1 MALKIGLQTAMLPG
15 TYAEALDHFIVLQ
28 KQFSFSSAELQLES
42 TLYTAH
48 VTLPHDIV
56 PEVEILGVHLPFMDL
71 DPFSPR
77 TEKCQYSRHI
87 LFNAIQAA
95 SEINADY
102 VVFHARA
109 PGTINKGILWAPFL
123 SELAEKSQESGMTF
137 CLENADDLYDI
148 GQIHPILHELP
159 KIKLCLDIGHLYEHT
174 FNLFTRYLPLFYDKR
189 LANALKELDKHIKCM
204 HIHNHNGF
212 YSHQLLTRGKID
224 FRPIR
229 QIQSMD
235 IPLIVESDYRREQ
248 AGTIEYDIR
257 FLGELIA

>member
-1 MALKIGLQTAMLPG
+1 MALKIGLQTAMLPDS
-15 TYAEALDHFIVLQ
+15 YPAALAHFNELQ

-42 TLYTAH
+42 SLYAAH

-71 DPFSPR
+71 DPFSSR
-77 TEKCQYSRHI
+77 MEKCRNSRHI

-109 PGTINKGILWAPFL
+109 PKTVNLGTLWAPFL

-189 LANALKELDKHIKCM
+189 LVNALKELNKHIKCM

-229 QIQSMD
+229 EIQSMD
-235 IPLIVESDYRREQ
+235 IPLIIESDYRREQ
-248 AGTIEYDIR
+248 AKTIEYDIR
-257 FLGELIA
+257 FLRELIA